1 MLEGEKMTDKK
12 NLEQFLEAIQ
22 INTQS
27 SVCISWKQKIYVD
40 PFLIQEETK
49 DADLIFITHAH
60 DDHFSTESIEKIKNE
75 STVLVVPESMRKHA
89 EMLKWDAAQLVFV
102 QPETRM
108 DICGILTEVIPAYNL
123 EKPFHPRSN
132 QWVGY
137 VLHLDGIRCY
147 FTGDTDATREC
158 AAVQCELAVVPVG
171 GEFTMNVEEAAALV
185 REMCPAIAI
194 PVHYGSIVGD
204 SEAGRRFA
212 KGVESFTRVLLKL
225 DE

>member
-1 MLEGEKMTDKK
+1 MIFAGIDIGSTTTETVLLDEKQRIVASSWALTGIG
-12 NLEQFLEAIQ
+12 LEAAADETLQ
-22 INTQS
+22 QCLTKS
-27 SVCISWKQKIYVD
+27 GHR
-40 PFLIQEETK
+40 QEE
-49 DADLIFITHAH
+49 IGYCV
-60 DDHFSTESIEKIKNE
+60 ST
-75 STVLVVPESMRKHA
+75 
-89 EMLKWDAAQLVFV
+89 
-102 QPETRM
+102 
-108 DICGILTEVIPAYNL
+108 
-123 EKPFHPRSN
+123 
-132 QWVGY
+132 GY
-137 VLHLDGIRCY
+137 LNGIRCY